1 MVVSKSLIYLINSI
15 IVQAIKRNSQ
25 VGQKL
30 VGNPSC
36 VINFYN
42 CASCW
47 KKLIIISMWMQVCT
61 ENKTILSVEDIISLI
76 GSQCDGVIGQVWIC
90 FSNPLDMFFSSSP
103 IRIISV
109 PPLWLSVRCIF
120 KAITVIRSWIELVCV
135 VDRGLGWNPLCHF
148 EEGWGPCLQ
157 QHGCWLQQCWCWSC
171 HSTWHSSWQHP
182 CMLSHLLFRIVKSSV
197 VISSLTHYFDSFSSL
212 NLVVYDMAQG
222 LCRVCWQKQQQS
234 WQQPWP
240 CQLHGGL
247 WKQMTLCV
255 LGNMKA
261 GYHLCMFLFSSQI
274 HLCSLIS
281 AGSPFDHSTTC
292 LHSLTTLWEFCMFH
306 KSTYAT

>member
-1 MVVSKSLIYLINSI
+1 M
-15 IVQAIKRNSQ
+15 QAIKRNSQ
-25 VGQKL
+25 VGQEL
-30 VGNPSC
+30 VGNQSC

-61 ENKTILSVEDIISLI
+61 ESKTILSVEDIISLI
-76 GSQCDGVIGQVWIC
+76 GSRCDGVIGQVWIC
-90 FSNPLDMFFSSSP
+90 FSNPLDMFFSSP
-103 IRIISV
+103 LIRSMSV

-120 KAITVIRSWIELVCV
+120 KAITVILSWIELVCV

-197 VISSLTHYFDSFSSL
+197 VISSWPTISIPSAVWIWLFTIWQRGSVGCADRNNCRAGSSPDLVSCTEGCGSRWLYACWEIWRLATISVCSFSL
-212 NLVVYDMAQG
+212 L
-222 LCRVCWQKQQQS
+222 
-234 WQQPWP
+234 
-240 CQLHGGL
+240 
-247 WKQMTLCV
+247 
-255 LGNMKA
+255 
-261 GYHLCMFLFSSQI
+261 
-274 HLCSLIS
+274 
-281 AGSPFDHSTTC
+281 
-292 LHSLTTLWEFCMFH
+292 
-306 KSTYAT
+306 KSICAL